1 MWISV
6 WHLLMNLKNNYLL
19 KKLWSGPTKNV
30 RILIFT
36 MLYLTKKINKTKKTP
51 TDIILYLCTKNHDD
65 MIYSSWDIECD
76 RLKLVIMDHFLPFY
90 CPLKTQKMKILKK

>member
-1 MWISV
+1 
-6 WHLLMNLKNNYLL
+6 
-19 KKLWSGPTKNV
+19 
-30 RILIFT
+30 

-76 RLKLVIMDHFLPFY
+76 RLKLAIMDHFLPFY